1 METYI
6 AKLKHILPTFL
17 GIAIATISGLLFFRW
32 LFTIQYDI
40 ININE
45 EIWCFWLPATLP
57 WIPVLVWLRPRFR
70 VLTFKKYDNSSF
82 FQFFAGGTIVACLVV
97 SQAYLTTAAGKL
109 QKISKITD
117 IEKLEKSRYY
127 ELKDFSIDRN
137 YRGGSYTDWRMS
149 GRHSQRQHVYIFF
162 VSPIVEE
169 KSQFSDSIPKYW
181 YGVKFTKEISN
192 RISSNEK
199 EKMREAF
206 YKECLEKMQ
215 QYDFYALN
223 HFERL
228 PTSED
233 KKHYLKAIE
242 ARTGLLADSY
252 FVVLKPIKEKYED
265 RNGNKFAWIFGSFG
279 IGLGI
284 LLFALIW
291 PGYSETERK
300 RFLSGKKPEQDDFL
314 DSIKYLIPK
323 DDHFV
328 TAIILNV
335 NILVFV
341 SMVFSSIDL
350 LFVIETE
357 DLLLW
362 GANRRIETTGG
373 EWWRL
378 FTSVFLHKSYLH
390 LLLNI
395 SGLVIAAIFVE
406 PLLGRKKYFLV
417 YVLSGLC
424 GGLVSI
430 CWYPSTLSVGPS
442 GALFGVYGATI
453 ALLIAKAFP
462 NGGKEGMVWMFLLY
476 ASVYMTWGLV
486 GGIDNVANIA
496 GLLSGAVF
504 GIILYKLDDGK
515 NTYSQES

>member
-1 METYI
+1 METYL
-6 AKLKHILPTFL
+6 AKLKHILPPFL
-17 GIAIATISGLLFFRW
+17 ITAIATIGGFSLFRW
-32 LFTIQYDI
+32 LFVIQYNI
-40 ININE
+40 IDINE
-45 EIWCFWLPATLP
+45 EIWCLWLPVTLP

-70 VLTFKKYDNSSF
+70 VLTFKKDNGSSF
-82 FQFFAGGTIVACLVV
+82 FQFLAGGTIVACLVV
-97 SQAYLTTAAGKL
+97 SQAYLTTATGKL
-109 QKISKITD
+109 QKISTISD
-117 IEKLEKSRYY
+117 IENVEKSRYY
-127 ELKDFSIDRN
+127 ALKDFSIDRN
-137 YRGGSYTDWRMS
+137 YRGGSYGSWRTS
-149 GRHSQRQHVYIFF
+149 GRYSGRLHFDIFF
-162 VSPIVEE
+162 VYPIVEGT
-169 KSQFSDSIPKYW
+169 SQFDNFIPKYW

-192 RISSNEK
+192 RISSEEK

-206 YKECLEKMQ
+206 YNECLEKMRE
-215 QYDFYALN
+215 YDFHALN

-228 PTSED
+228 PTSDD

-242 ARTGLLADSY
+242 ARTGQIADY
-252 FVVLKPIKEKYED
+252 DFVVLEPIKENYED

-300 RFLSGKKPEQDDFL
+300 RFLSGVKPEQDDFL

-328 TAIILNV
+328 TSIILNLT
-335 NILVFV
+335 ILVYV

-350 LFVIETE
+350 LFMSETE

-515 NTYSQES
+515 DNGV

>member
-1 METYI
+1 LETYI

-17 GIAIATISGLLFFRW
+17 IIAIATIGGLSFFRW
-32 LFTIQYDI
+32 LFTIRYDI
-40 ININE
+40 ISINE
-45 EIWCFWLPATLP
+45 EIWCLWIPLTLP
-57 WIPVLVWLRPRFR
+57 WIPILVWLRPRFR
-70 VLTFKKYDNSSF
+70 VFTFKKYDNSSF

-97 SQAYLTTAAGKL
+97 SQAYLTTATGNL
-109 QKISKITD
+109 QKISTVSD
-117 IEKLEKSRYY
+117 IGKVEKSRYY
-127 ELKDFSIDRN
+127 ALKDFSIDRN
-137 YRGGSYTDWRMS
+137 YRGGSYTHWHTS
-149 GRHSQRQHVYIFF
+149 GRHSQRLHFDIFF
-162 VSPIVEE
+162 VSPIVED
-169 KSQFSDSIPKYW
+169 KSQFIGFIPKYW

-192 RISSNEK
+192 RISSKEK

-206 YKECLEKMQ
+206 YNECLEKMR

-228 PTSED
+228 PKSED
-233 KKHYLKAIE
+233 KKHYLRAIQ
-242 ARTGLLADSY
+242 ARTIQIANDD
-252 FVVLKPIKEKYED
+252 FVVLEPIKENYED

-284 LLFALIW
+284 LLFSLIW
-291 PGYSETERK
+291 PGYSETERT
-300 RFLSGKKPEQDDFL
+300 RFLSGVKPEQDDLL

-328 TAIILNV
+328 TSIILNLT
-335 NILVFV
+335 ILVFV
-341 SMVFSSIDL
+341 SMVFSSIDV
-350 LFVIETE
+350 LFVSETE

-378 FTSVFLHKSYLH
+378 ITSVFLHKGYFH

-395 SGLVIAAIFVE
+395 AGLVVAAIFVE

-430 CWYPSTLSVGPS
+430 WWYPNTLSVGPS
-442 GALFGVYGATI
+442 GSLFGVYGAII

-476 ASVYMTWGLV
+476 VSVYLTWGLV
-486 GGIDNVANIA
+486 SDIDNVAHLGA
-496 GLLSGAVF
+496 FLSGALI
-504 GIILYKLDDGK
+504 GIILNKLDDGK
-515 NTYSQES
+515 RNST